1 MKAIHYDAEGDVLS
15 VTFAEAR
22 TQQQTGIELSDNIVL
37 YYNPETNAPLQL
49 ILLSYQA
56 MVQASSQ
63 QPILLEGLANA
74 PLKLQKTIA
83 KILTSAP
90 ISAFLQLVEEGDSKP
105 PTSRL
110 REIFTPATL
119 QTALAT

>member
-56 MVQASSQ
+56 MVQASRQ
-63 QPILLEGLANA
+63 QPILLEGLANP

-119 QTALAT
+119 QTVLAT